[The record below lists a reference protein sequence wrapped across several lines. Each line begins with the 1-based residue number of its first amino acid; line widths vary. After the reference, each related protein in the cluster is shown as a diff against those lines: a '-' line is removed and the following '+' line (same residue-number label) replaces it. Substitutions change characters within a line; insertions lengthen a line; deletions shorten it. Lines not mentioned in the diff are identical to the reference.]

1 MDRRNF
7 LYITAGAGI
16 ATVALPFHSA
26 IGQTAAK
33 VGTSFAS
40 ADRLPVPAHG
50 RIPVAVVLSDNAV
63 VIDFAGPWE
72 VLQDVRP
79 SGPGVSPF
87 ELFTV
92 AETLNPI
99 RASAGMRIVPNYT
112 FENAPSPKV
121 ILIPAQ
127 SGNEAAVEWIR
138 QKSKTADVTASI
150 CTGAF
155 LLAKTGLLSGK
166 AVTTHHA
173 AYQQLAMQYSDVRV
187 VRGARFVDLG
197 DIASSGGLSSGIDLA
212 LHLVE
217 RYFGRDIAQR
227 TADQME
233 YQGKGWT
240 DPNSN
245 QQYLKPAVASDGKP
259 ACPVCGMNVDISQAP
274 KTQFKGKT
282 YYFCTA
288 AHKAEFD
295 AAPETWAESPK

>member
-7 LYITAGAGI
+7 LHITAGAG
-16 ATVALPFHSA
+16 AASLALSFQQA
-26 IGQTAAK
+26 IGQTAGNI
-33 VGTSFAS
+33 GTSVTS
-40 ADRLPVPAHG
+40 AGRLPVPAQG

-63 VIDFAGPWE
+63 MIDFAGPWE

-92 AETLNPI
+92 AETLKPI
-99 RASAGMRIVPNYT
+99 RASAGMRIIPDYT

-127 SGNEAAVEWIR
+127 SGNDAMLEWIR
-138 QKSKTADVTASI
+138 QKSKTADVTASV

-166 AVTTHHA
+166 SVATHHA

-197 DIASSGGLSSGIDLA
+197 NLASSGGLSSGIDLA

-217 RYFGRDIAQR
+217 RYFGHEIAQR

-233 YQGKGWT
+233 YQGQGWMNP
-240 DPNSN
+240 DSN
-245 QQYLKPAVASDGKP
+245 QQYLKSAAANESKP
-259 ACPVCGMNVDISQAP
+259 ACPICGMDVDVSNSP
-274 KTQFKGKT
+274 KTQFRGKT

-295 AAPETWAESPK
+295 AAPENWTNSAK